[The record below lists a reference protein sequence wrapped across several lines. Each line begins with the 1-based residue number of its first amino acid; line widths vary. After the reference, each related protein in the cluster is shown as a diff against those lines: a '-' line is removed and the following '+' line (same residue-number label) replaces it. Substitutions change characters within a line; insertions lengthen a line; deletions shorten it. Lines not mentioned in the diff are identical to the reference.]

1 MMLELSPD
9 DTAAKASAS
18 SIPAFS
24 STSRSNPKPSTRSP
38 ANSGLSRLNAVLSMS
53 IYATSWPIRD
63 GVPYPQHPP
72 TQRRAHP
79 AATHDNH
86 SHLRSSRPDQPQW
99 PAGMGDI
106 LV

>member
-38 ANSGLSRLNAVLSMS
+38 ANSGLSRLKALLSLS
-53 IYATSWPIRD
+53 ITATGGPIRESPATT
-63 GVPYPQHPP
+63 GGRPRP
-72 TQRRAHP
+72 HP
-79 AATHDNH
+79 AAPHHNH
-86 SHLRSSRPDQPQW
+86 SHLRSPRPDQPPW
-99 PAGMGDI
+99 PVGMGDI